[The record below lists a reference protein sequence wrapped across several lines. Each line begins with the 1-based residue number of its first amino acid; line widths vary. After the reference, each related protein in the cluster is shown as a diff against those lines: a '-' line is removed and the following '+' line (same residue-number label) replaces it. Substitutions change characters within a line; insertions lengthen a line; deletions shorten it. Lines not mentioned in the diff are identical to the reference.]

1 MGRYIIRRLLQ
12 LVLILWVISAITFFL
27 FWATPANPALLICG
41 KDCNTETVAQVNATY
56 GFDDPLIVQYGT
68 YMKGLINPN
77 GRMIGSE
84 GSERQCPWPCFGES
98 YQNGIPVWDS
108 IADAFP
114 ATFWL
119 AMGAAILWLFGG
131 VALGIVAALQKG
143 KALDK
148 LSVGLALFGVSFPTL
163 VFGYLLLYLFI
174 VKLQWLPFPDTANA
188 ALLTVGPGPWAQFY
202 ILPWITLALV
212 FAALYTRLTRANM
225 IDTLNEDFIRTA
237 RAKGLGERTV
247 VFKHA
252 MRAALTPIVTIF
264 GLDLGGL
271 LGGAV
276 ITEQIFS
283 ITGLG
288 KFSIDSVLGNDLPA
302 IMGVVLFAAI
312 FIVVANI
319 IVDILYAF
327 IDPRVRLS

>member
-1 MGRYIIRRLLQ
+1 MGRYVIRRLLQ

-188 ALLTVGPGPWAQFY
+188 ALLTVGPGPWVQFY

>member
-188 ALLTVGPGPWAQFY
+188 ALLTAGPGPWVQFY

>member
-188 ALLTVGPGPWAQFY
+188 ALLTAGPGPWVQFY

-312 FIVVANI
+312 FVVVANI

>member
-1 MGRYIIRRLLQ
+1 MARYLIRRLLQ
-12 LVLILWVISAITFFL
+12 TVLILWVISAITFFL
-27 FWATPANPALLICG
+27 FWVTPANPALLICG
-41 KDCNTETVAQVNATY
+41 KNCNTETIAQVNATY

-68 YMKGLINPN
+68 YMQGLVSPA
-77 GRMIGSE
+77 GRMIGTE
-84 GSERQCPWPCFGES
+84 GSERNCPWPCFGES

-108 IADAFP
+108 ISDSFP

-119 AMGAAILWLFGG
+119 ATGAAVLWLVFG
-131 VALGIVAALQKG
+131 VLLGLLAALRKG
-143 KALDK
+143 KWLDK
-148 LSVGLALFGVSFPTL
+148 LSVGIALFGVSFPTI
-163 VFGYLLLYLFI
+163 VFGYLLLFTFI
-174 VKLQWLPFPDTANA
+174 VKLGWLPFPDTANA
-188 ALLTVGPGPWAQFY
+188 ALLDVGPAKWLQFY

-212 FAALYTRLTRANM
+212 YAALYTRLTRAYM
-225 IDTLNEDFIRTA
+225 IDTMNEDYIRTA
-237 RAKGLGERTV
+237 RAKGLDERTV
-247 VFKHA
+247 VFKHGL
-252 MRAALTPIVTIF
+252 RSALTPIVTIF

-288 KFSIDSVLGNDLPA
+288 KLSIDSVLSNDLPA

-312 FIVVANI
+312 FVVVANI
-319 IVDILYAF
+319 IVDVLYAF

>member
-1 MGRYIIRRLLQ
+1 MGRYVLRRLLQ
-12 LVLILWVISAITFFL
+12 TVVILVVISAITFFL

-41 KDCNTETVAQVNATY
+41 KNCNTETVAQVNATY

-68 YMKGLINPN
+68 YMQGLVSPG
-77 GRMIGSE
+77 GRTIGSE
-84 GSERQCPWPCFGES
+84 GSERNCPWPCFGES

-108 IADAFP
+108 ISDSFP

-119 AMGAAILWLFGG
+119 AIGAAVLWLFFG
-131 VALGIVAALQKG
+131 VLLGLIAALRKG
-143 KALDK
+143 TFVDK
-148 LSVGLALFGVSFPTL
+148 LSVGIALFGVSFPTL

-188 ALLTVGPGPWAQFY
+188 ALFTVGPAPWLRFY
-202 ILPWITLALV
+202 ILPWMTLALV
-212 FAALYTRLTRANM
+212 FAALYTRLTRASM
-225 IDTLNEDFIRTA
+225 IDTMNEDYIRTA

-247 VFKHA
+247 VFKHGL
-252 MRAALTPIVTIF
+252 RSALTPIVTIF

-288 KFSIDSVLGNDLPA
+288 KFAIDSVLGNDLPA
-302 IMGVVLFAAI
+302 IMGVVLFAAV
-312 FIVVANI
+312 FVVLANVV
-319 IVDILYAF
+319 VDVLYAF

>member
-1 MGRYIIRRLLQ
+1 MGRYLIRRLLQ
-12 LVLILWVISAITFFL
+12 TVLILLVISAITFFL

-41 KDCNTETVAQVNATY
+41 KNCNAETVAQVNETY

-68 YMKGLINPN
+68 YMEGLVNPT
-77 GRMIGSE
+77 GRTIGSE
-84 GSERQCPWPCFGES
+84 GNERNCPWPCFGES

-119 AMGAAILWLFGG
+119 ATGAAAIWLLFG
-131 VALGIVAALQKG
+131 VLLGLLAALRRG
-143 KALDK
+143 KLLDK
-148 LSVGLALFGVSFPTL
+148 LSVGLALFGVSFPTI
-163 VFGYLLLYLFI
+163 VFGYLLLFLFI
-174 VKLQWLPFPDTANA
+174 VKLKWIPFPDTANA
-188 ALLTVGPGPWAQFY
+188 ALFDVGPAKWLQFY

-225 IDTLNEDFIRTA
+225 IDTMNEDYIRTA
-237 RAKGLGERTV
+237 RAKGLDERTV
-247 VFKHA
+247 VFKHGL
-252 MRAALTPIVTIF
+252 RSALTPIVTIF

-288 KFSIDSVLGNDLPA
+288 KFSIDSVLSNDLPA

-312 FIVVANI
+312 FVVVANI
-319 IVDILYAF
+319 VVDVLYAV

>member
-1 MGRYIIRRLLQ
+1 MGRYLIRRLLQ
-12 LVLILWVISAITFFL
+12 TVLILLVISAITFFL

-41 KDCNTETVAQVNATY
+41 KNCNAETVAQVNETY

-68 YMKGLINPN
+68 YMEGLVNPA
-77 GRMIGSE
+77 GRTIGAE
-84 GSERQCPWPCFGES
+84 GNERNCPWPCFGES

-119 AMGAAILWLFGG
+119 ATGAAAIWLLAG
-131 VALGIVAALQKG
+131 VLLGLLAALRKG
-143 KALDK
+143 KLLDK
-148 LSVGLALFGVSFPTL
+148 LSVGIALFGVSFPTI
-163 VFGYLLLYLFI
+163 VFGYLLLFLFI
-174 VKLQWLPFPDTANA
+174 VKLQWIPFPDTANA
-188 ALLTVGPGPWAQFY
+188 ALFDVGPAKWLQFY

-225 IDTLNEDFIRTA
+225 IDTMNEDYIRTA

-247 VFKHA
+247 VFKHGL
-252 MRAALTPIVTIF
+252 RSALTPIVTIF

-288 KFSIDSVLGNDLPA
+288 KFAIDSVLGNDLPA

-312 FIVVANI
+312 FVVVANI
-319 IVDILYAF
+319 VVDVLYAF

>member
-1 MGRYIIRRLLQ
+1 MGRYVVRRLLQ
-12 LVLILWVISAITFFL
+12 TVLILWVISAITFFL

-41 KDCNTETVAQVNATY
+41 KNCNTETVAQVNQTY
-56 GFDDPLIVQYGT
+56 GFDKPLIVQYGT
-68 YMKGLINPN
+68 YMKGLVNPG

-84 GSERQCPWPCFGES
+84 GNERKCSWPCFGES

-119 AMGAAILWLFGG
+119 ATGAAVIWLVFG
-131 VALGIVAALQKG
+131 VLLGLLAALRKG
-143 KALDK
+143 KWLDK

-163 VFGYLLLYLFI
+163 VFGYVLLFVFI
-174 VKLQWLPFPDTANA
+174 VKLKVLPFPDTANA
-188 ALLTVGPGPWAQFY
+188 ALFDVGPGPWLQFY
-202 ILPWITLALV
+202 ILPWITLALIY
-212 FAALYTRLTRANM
+212 AALYTRLTRANM
-225 IDTLNEDFIRTA
+225 IDTMNEDYIRTA
-237 RAKGLGERTV
+237 RAKGLDERTV
-247 VFKHA
+247 VFKHGL
-252 MRAALTPIVTIF
+252 RSALTPIVTIF

-288 KFSIDSVLGNDLPA
+288 KFSIDSVLSNDLPA

-312 FIVVANI
+312 FVVVANI
-319 IVDILYAF
+319 VVDVLYAF

>member
-1 MGRYIIRRLLQ
+1 MLGLL
-12 LVLILWVISAITFFL
+12 
-27 FWATPANPALLICG
+27 
-41 KDCNTETVAQVNATY
+41 
-56 GFDDPLIVQYGT
+56 
-68 YMKGLINPN
+68 
-77 GRMIGSE
+77 
-84 GSERQCPWPCFGES
+84 
-98 YQNGIPVWDS
+98 
-108 IADAFP
+108 
-114 ATFWL
+114 
-119 AMGAAILWLFGG
+119 
-131 VALGIVAALQKG
+131 AALRKG
-143 KALDK
+143 KLVDK
-148 LSVGLALFGVSFPTL
+148 LSVGIALFGVSFPTI
-163 VFGYLLLYLFI
+163 VFGYLLLFLFI
-174 VKLQWLPFPDTANA
+174 VKLNWLPFPDTANA
-188 ALLTVGPGPWAQFY
+188 ALFEVGPAAWLKFY

-225 IDTLNEDFIRTA
+225 IDTLNEDYIRTA

-247 VFKHA
+247 VFKHGL
-252 MRAALTPIVTIF
+252 RSALTPIVTIF

-288 KFSIDSVLGNDLPA
+288 KLAIDSVLSNDLPA

-319 IVDILYAF
+319 IVDVLYAI